1 AGTPSW
7 MENPP
12 VAFAVDMQD
21 QPSVEIR
28 VNFGIF
34 AGREATRAEIDDLAK
49 RLLFEVDEIE
59 IVSEQI
65 YEVAAGSEAQLH
77 QVRIAV
83 SDPLAD
89 SSKLAAAAEQWAH
102 ACIDQRHA
110 EVSEP

>member
-1 AGTPSW
+1 MQTDSLPI
-7 MENPP
+7 
-12 VAFAVDMQD
+12 AFVVEDPD
-21 QPSVEIR
+21 HPSVEIR

-34 AGREATRAEIDDLAK
+34 AGRDATPAEIDDLAK
-49 RLLFEVDEIE
+49 RLLFEVEEIE

-77 QVRIAV
+77 QVRICV

-89 SSKLAAAAEQWAH
+89 SSRLVATAEQWAH

-110 EVSEP
+110 ELTEL